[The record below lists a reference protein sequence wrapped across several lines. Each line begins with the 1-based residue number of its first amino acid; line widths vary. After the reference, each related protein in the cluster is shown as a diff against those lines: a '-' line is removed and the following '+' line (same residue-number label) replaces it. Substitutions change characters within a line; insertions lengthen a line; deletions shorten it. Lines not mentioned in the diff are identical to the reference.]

1 MRTRAEGAFKEVPGG
16 IARAGG
22 AWKNLVRIRAYIGG
36 AWKEVATFVQPLTAT
51 VSPAVT
57 AANRIGAGTATTSP
71 VTITPSGGIG
81 PYTYSCVRVTGTGGT
96 VTSPSSATTTFRRL
110 MGNGEVVTNVFRWT
124 VTDAMASTITGDCTV
139 DFVSEETGGF
149 EP

>member
-1 MRTRAEGAFKEVPGG
+1 MRVRVSGDWKEITSGRVY
-16 IARAGG
+16 IGG

-36 AWKEVATFVQPLTAT
+36 AWKEVATFVQPLTAS

-110 MGNGEVVTNVFRWT
+110 MGNGEVATNVFRWT
-124 VTDAMASTITGDCTV
+124 VTDAMGSVVTGDCTV
-139 DFVSEETGGF
+139 DFISEETGGF